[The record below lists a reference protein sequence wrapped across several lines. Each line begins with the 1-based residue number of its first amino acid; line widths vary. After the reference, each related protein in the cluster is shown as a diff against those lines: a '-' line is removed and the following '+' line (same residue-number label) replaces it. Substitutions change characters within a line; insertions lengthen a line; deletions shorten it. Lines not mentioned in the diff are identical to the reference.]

1 MASRWN
7 SRVSIILLFCFPE
20 VLLSAVVTLH
30 SLEIYTTHELLASTP
45 TVYFRCSGENKTYL
59 PDVTKKNTLYTFR
72 GEESFQPLMKFESTK
87 CKRCGF
93 YEEDRITSD
102 DVFDE
107 WEFCPSDF
115 KSDDGRYI
123 RTKDKEFNAT
133 FLCPECVKKGTL
145 ESSDTAL
152 HEKGNGM
159 HWSVKLIIAISVVA
173 STVLLIIG
181 LIVAYKYWL
190 KRKRQHEQARFLKL
204 FEDTDEIED
213 ELGIGPLSD
222 SI

>member
-1 MASRWN
+1 MTIPWLSFL
-7 SRVSIILLFCFPE
+7 LLFSFPE
-20 VLLSAVVTLH
+20 LLLSAVVMLH
-30 SLEIYTTHELLASTP
+30 SLEIYTTHEWFASTP
-45 TVYFRCSGENKTYL
+45 TVYFQCSGENKTFL
-59 PDVTKKNTLYTFR
+59 PDVKRKNTVYTFR
-72 GEESFQPLMKFESTK
+72 GEESFQPLTNFESTK

-93 YEEDRITSD
+93 YEEDRFTSD

-123 RTKDKEFNAT
+123 RAKGNEFNAT
-133 FLCPECVKKGTL
+133 FLCTECVKKGTL
-145 ESSDTAL
+145 ESSDNAS
-152 HEKGNGM
+152 HAHDKGNGM
-159 HWSVKLIIAISVVA
+159 HWSMKLIIAISVVA
-173 STVLLIIG
+173 STILLIIG
-181 LIVAYKYWL
+181 FIVAYKYWL

-204 FEDTDEIED
+204 FEDTDDIED

>member
-7 SRVSIILLFCFPE
+7 SIILLFCLPE
-20 VLLSAVVTLH
+20 LLLSAVVTLH
-30 SLEIYTTHELLASTP
+30 TLEIYTTHEWVSTP
-45 TVYFRCSGENKTYL
+45 TIYFQCNGENKTVL
-59 PDVTKKNTLYTFR
+59 PDVKDKNTVYTFR
-72 GEESFQPLMKFESTK
+72 GEESFQPLTDFKSTK

-93 YEEDRITSD
+93 YEKDRITSD

-123 RTKDKEFNAT
+123 RTKAKELNAT
-133 FLCPECVKKGTL
+133 FLCPECVKKGMPK
-145 ESSDTAL
+145 SSDNVTPT
-152 HEKGNGM
+152 HEKDDGM
-159 HWSVKLIIAISVVA
+159 HWSIKLIIGITVVA
-173 STVLLIIG
+173 STILLIMG
-181 LIVAYKYWL
+181 LIVAYKHWL
-190 KRKRQHEQARFLKL
+190 KRKRQQEQARFLKL
-204 FEDTDEIED
+204 FEDTDDRED